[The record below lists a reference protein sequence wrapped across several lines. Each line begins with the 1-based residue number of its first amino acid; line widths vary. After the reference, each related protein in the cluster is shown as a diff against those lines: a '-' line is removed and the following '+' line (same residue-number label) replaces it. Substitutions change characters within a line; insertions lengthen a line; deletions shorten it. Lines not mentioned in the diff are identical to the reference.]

1 LRRRPLRSA
10 RRRVLNRFAAD
21 VDAAILIIMTK
32 RGGDEGRSTRI
43 EGKTRIEMRRRRG
56 ARLAPDKDKNRA
68 IGTEKKRLTA
78 A

>member
-1 LRRRPLRSA
+1 
-10 RRRVLNRFAAD
+10 
-21 VDAAILIIMTK
+21 MTK